1 MSDQND
7 LSAAGELA
15 PAISTAV
22 LCGEPIDPP
31 RHLPVIAKAGF
42 RIIELNLA
50 PGVEASLDWNDRE
63 KVRQLKS
70 VAGDVGVAIWS
81 VHVRTA
87 PNHLASLDEML
98 RCEAVDVM
106 KQTLDLAAELGA
118 AVVPF
123 HTGLAPHQ
131 VADGS
136 RSREAFEQSLDAFCM
151 HARSLP
157 CVPGWENAPSGWVTF
172 EPREIVEIV
181 RARPTDELGFVFD
194 TGHANLEG
202 GDADQYLPA
211 IGDRLTS
218 VHLDDNRGAE
228 DEHLLPGDGAV
239 DWPAT
244 IARLKQCD
252 YTGPVM
258 LEVQGKGAPLEST
271 LERAFG
277 VACDLAEQLRG

>member
-1 MSDQND
+1 METDVSKAFRLQ
-7 LSAAGELA
+7 

-22 LCGEPIDPP
+22 LQHEPFDPP
-31 RHLPVIAKAGF
+31 RHLPLIADAGF

-50 PGVEASLDWNDRE
+50 PGAEASFDWNDRE
-63 KVRQLKS
+63 KVEELKR

-81 VHVRTA
+81 VHVCTV
-87 PNHLASLDEML
+87 PNHLACVDETL
-98 RCEAVDVM
+98 RNEAVDVM

-118 AVVPF
+118 SVVPF

-131 VADGS
+131 IEDGS
-136 RSREAFEQSLDAFCM
+136 RRREAFERSLDAFCAY
-151 HARSLP
+151 ARSLP
-157 CVPGWENAPSGWVTF
+157 CVPGWENAPSGWVVF
-172 EPREIVEIV
+172 EPQVIVASI
-181 RARPTDELGFVFD
+181 RGRPTDELGFVFD

-228 DEHLLPGDGAV
+228 DEHLFPGDGEV
-239 DWPAT
+239 DWPDA
-244 IARLKQCD
+244 IARVKQCD

-258 LEVQGKGAPLEST
+258 LEVRGDDAPLET
-271 LERAFG
+271 ALQRAFR
-277 VACDLAEQLRG
+277 VACGLSEQLGG